1 MKEIDFSTLTLQDAL
16 DFAILIE
23 KEAAERYEELAD
35 QMSTHH
41 SDDAAKFFRFM
52 VINETKHGEELA
64 ARRKQLFGDAPSRID
79 ESMMAIEIEAPEYEK
94 VRVFMTVED
103 ALEVALEAE
112 KKAYNFFV
120 GAIEH
125 VENAEVMK
133 LFQELRQEEIE
144 HQELVKAEMK
154 KLPPS
159 KKVDIDD
166 YADEPVGQ

>member
-1 MKEIDFSTLTLQDAL
+1 MKEIDFATLTLQDAL

-41 SDDAAKFFRFM
+41 TDEAAEFFRFM
-52 VINETKHGEELA
+52 VVNETKHGDELA
-64 ARRKQLFGDAPSRID
+64 ARRKKLFGDAPSNVD
-79 ESMMAIEIEAPEYEK
+79 ESMMSEVEAPEYEK

-103 ALEVALEAE
+103 ALNVALEAE
-112 KKAYNFFV
+112 KKAYAFFV

-125 VENAEVMK
+125 VENGEVLA

-144 HQELVKAEMK
+144 HQELVKNEMK
-154 KLPPS
+154 KLPAT
-159 KKVDIDD
+159 KKIDMED

>member
-1 MKEIDFSTLTLQDAL
+1 MKEIDFATLTLQDAL
-16 DFAILIE
+16 DFAILVE

-41 SDDAAKFFRFM
+41 TDEAAKFFRFM
-52 VINETKHGEELA
+52 VVNETKHGDELA

-79 ESMMAIEIEAPEYEK
+79 ESMMSEVEAPEYEK

-112 KKAYNFFV
+112 KKAYSFFV
-120 GAIEH
+120 SAIEH
-125 VENAEVMK
+125 VENADVMK

-144 HQELVKAEMK
+144 HQELVKNEMK
-154 KLPPS
+154 KLPP
-159 KKVDIDD
+159 KENVDIED

>member
-1 MKEIDFSTLTLQDAL
+1 MKEIDFAALTLQDAL

-23 KEAAERYEELAD
+23 NEAAERYEELAD

-41 SDDAAKFFRFM
+41 TDEAATFFRFM
-52 VINETKHGEELA
+52 VVNETKHGDELA
-64 ARRKQLFGDAPSRID
+64 ARRKKLFGDAPSRID
-79 ESMMAIEIEAPEYEK
+79 ESLMSEVEAPEYDK

-103 ALEVALEAE
+103 ALNVALEAE
-112 KKAYNFFV
+112 KKAYGFFV

-125 VENAEVMK
+125 VENAEVLQ

-144 HQELVKAEMK
+144 HQELVKNEMK

-166 YADEPVGQ
+166 YADEPVAQ